1 MSSSGARRR
10 LLLVSTN
17 YAPEHAGIGPY
28 AAQIAE
34 HWAADGAEVH
44 VLTGMPHYPAW
55 RLDPAYA
62 GVKRVEEERS
72 GVRVHRRAHAV
83 PARQTAVKRVL
94 FEASVLRGGRDEPAG
109 MERPDAVFAQ
119 MPSLAGGVIGA
130 RLAER
135 HGVPFVPI
143 VQDLMG
149 AAAAQS
155 GIRGGGLAAAAA
167 GSVERYVL
175 RRAALVG
182 VIHETFVPKVA
193 AMGVPER
200 RIRLVRNWSHVQSPS
215 RPREEMRARLGWRP
229 GQAVLLHSGNMGL
242 KQGLEVLI
250 EAARLAP
257 EVRVVLM
264 GDGNQREQLRAL
276 AGGLPNLDF
285 MPPAGDEEF
294 ADVLAAAD
302 LLVVTQRGSVRDM
315 SLPSKLT
322 SYFAA
327 GRPVIAAVAA
337 DSGTAQEVLGS
348 GAGVVV
354 PPESPGELLTAAA
367 ALLSDPARAAA
378 LASAGPA
385 YAAAHLTREAGL
397 ARIDALLSEAL
408 TLPAPPTRPSPTTEP
423 DSAEPDSNL
432 AVPPRPAKAPP
443 VPAREAA
450 VPRKSAASI
459 AEPEPESAPPAE
471 DAPSSVEPGPGP
483 VVPPPSPK
491 APPMPVTAPAA
502 APILPPVPADAPAVP
517 AAQPVA
523 AEPTAQRDVEPTV
536 PPVPAQAPAVAEAS
550 REPVDPPRPAEPPEP
565 PKPPEP
571 EAAEPTVPPVPA
583 GEPADAE
590 SAVPP
595 VTAAEPLPAE
605 SEAIVPP
612 RPAKAPAAAGPAAA
626 LAAAGGG
633 DQVEAVTDTS
643 RAGLPEGAEEARA
656 RRRRV
661 RQKSGGPSGSEGV
674 GK

>member
-1 MSSSGARRR
+1 VSSSGARRR

-28 AAQIAE
+28 ATQIAE

-83 PARQTAVKRVL
+83 PARQTAVKRML
-94 FEASVLRGGRDEPAG
+94 FEASVLRGGRDEPTG

-119 MPSLAGGVIGA
+119 MPSLAGGVIAA

-135 HGVPFVPI
+135 YGVPFVPI

-182 VIHETFVPKVA
+182 VIHETFVAKVA
-193 AMGVPER
+193 AMGVPEQ
-200 RIRLVRNWSHVQSPS
+200 RIRLVRNWSHVRSPS

-242 KQGLEVLI
+242 KQGLEVLV

-337 DSGTAQEVLGS
+337 QSGTAQEVADS

-354 PPESPGELLTAAA
+354 PPESPGELLSAAA
-367 ALLSDPARAAA
+367 ALLSDPARTAA
-378 LASAGPA
+378 LAAAGPA
-385 YAAAHLTREAGL
+385 YAAAHLTRAAGL

-408 TLPAPPTRPSPTTEP
+408 TPAAAPPNPPVPAAAPVSDPP
-423 DSAEPDSNL
+423 A
-432 AVPPRPAKAPP
+432 PPRPAQAPP
-443 VPAREAA
+443 VPAREAVA
-450 VPRKSAASI
+450 EPAGSPGSAAPA
-459 AEPEPESAPPAE
+459 AEPERAPAAGAE
-471 DAPSSVEPGPGP
+471 QEGTAEPGPEP
-483 VVPPPSPK
+483 AAPPRPPK
-491 APPMPVTAPAA
+491 APPMPVAA
-502 APILPPVPADAPAVP
+502 L
-517 AAQPVA
+517 A
-523 AEPTAQRDVEPTV
+523 AEPAV
-536 PPVPAQAPAVAEAS
+536 PPVPARAPAVAE
-550 REPVDPPRPAEPPEP
+550 PARG
-565 PKPPEP
+565 
-571 EAAEPTVPPVPA
+571 PA
-583 GEPADAE
+583 
-590 SAVPP
+590 
-595 VTAAEPLPAE
+595 
-605 SEAIVPP
+605 VPP
-612 RPAKAPAAAGPAAA
+612 RPAQAPAGPAPAVA
-626 LAAAGGG
+626 PAIPAPVSAAA
-633 DQVEAVTDTS
+633 DIS
-643 RAGLPEGAEEARA
+643 RAPVPAEPEAEEADAEEAGDGGGRP
-656 RRRRV
+656 RV
-661 RQKSGGPSGSEGV
+661 RQNSGGPSGSEGA